1 MPSSSSSRK
10 DKPTSSAL
18 SKSSSG
24 SKRKESS
31 SSTSR
36 TGMRRLMKE
45 LETWQSE
52 LKEERGIER
61 LGPVGEDDMMRWEA
75 VINGRGVGSGYD
87 GRGKSSSCCPS
98 EIKKRLMRAMNRRSM
113 AHID

>member
-10 DKPTSSAL
+10 DKPTSSSV

-24 SKRKESS
+24 SKRKETS

-52 LKEERGIER
+52 SKEERGIER

-87 GRGKSSSCCPS
+87 GRGKNPPPP
-98 EIKKRLMRAMNRRSM
+98 APG
-113 AHID
+113 